1 MLIMSNNF
9 GSALDIIKLLQ
20 LQYVMAKQDMLDM
33 VLDQCYVLNWYNICT
48 YYCKT
53 YRWR

>member
-1 MLIMSNNF
+1 MSNNI
-9 GSALDIIKLLQ
+9 GSALDIVKLLK

-33 VLDQCYVLNWYNICT
+33 VLHQCYVLNWYIST
-48 YYCKT
+48 YYCET